1 MEDKT
6 IGILGGMG
14 PFTTIT
20 LAEKIIE
27 KTPAKYDQ
35 EHLRMII
42 YSNAKI
48 PSRIDSIIKNTESPQ
63 LELEKSA
70 QLLEKAGA
78 DFIIMPCNTA
88 HYWYKDICLAVK
100 IPVLNLIEETTK
112 YVVNHFKEDSVLLLG
127 TDATIKVGLYE
138 KAFLKYNRGIVI
150 PNKVEQKV
158 INLAINEVKAGQ
170 VVGNRAVQDLV
181 KIVEKYN
188 RNGTSIIIAGCT
200 EISLLLPLLPP
211 CEKIDPLEILA
222 QAAVKKAK
230 IKS

>member
-14 PFTTIT
+14 PLTTII

-35 EHLRMII
+35 DHLRMII

-48 PSRIDSIIKNTESPQ
+48 PSRIDSIIKNSESPQ

-70 QLLEKAGA
+70 QLLEKSGA
-78 DFIIMPCNTA
+78 DFIIIPCNTA
-88 HYWYKDICLAVK
+88 HYWYKDICQAVK
-100 IPVLNLIEETTK
+100 IPVLNIIEETTK
-112 YVVNHFKEDSVLLLG
+112 YVVNHFQEDSVLLLG
-127 TDATIKVGLYE
+127 TDATIKVALYE
-138 KAFLKYNRGIVI
+138 RAFQKYNRGTIT
-150 PNKVEQKV
+150 PNQVEQKV
-158 INLAINEVKAGQ
+158 INLAINGVKAGQ
-170 VVGNRAVQDLV
+170 VVENSAIEDLV

-188 RNGTSIIIAGCT
+188 RKGTKIIIAGCT